1 MLGRS
6 SMRRRAKT
14 RLRKIRHLP
23 RRAQT
28 MQTTDKTTA
37 GIEVHD
43 ADILAKTRA
52 VLDACQS
59 PKEMQ
64 EAVLAAVARNEEWRG
79 KQCLNLLAPEAPTS
93 PAVRALLSAEV
104 GTRAAEGH
112 IGPVN
117 RWFAGTR
124 HIDEIEALCVELL
137 KKAFRARYADHRLV
151 ASMLGNL
158 AVYTALTEP
167 GDVIMSI
174 TQPFGGHSS
183 NRVDGPA
190 GVRGLKIV
198 DIPFDPVELEVD
210 LDLFR
215 KVAPLVRPKLVALG
229 ASMTLFP
236 FPIQAIQDIV
246 AEWGG
251 SVFFDG
257 AHQLGLVAGGQFQ
270 DPLREGAAVLTGSAG
285 KTFSG
290 PQSGIMIWNDPRLTE
305 PLTHAIFPVLA
316 ATHQVNR
323 VAALAV
329 SAAEMIAYGR
339 VYMTQ
344 IVRNAQALGA
354 ALAHRG
360 IPILGAHKGYT
371 MTHQVI
377 ANVRQFGGGLEVARR
392 LARANII
399 TNKNLIPAD
408 RPEDW
413 DHPGGL
419 RLGTTEVTRLGMH
432 ETDMET
438 IAAFIARVLVEQA
451 EPEDVVNDVIAF
463 RLPYQTLYY
472 CFDHAIPGNNE
483 ASAIQEN
490 KHEHTS

>member
-1 MLGRS
+1 MCHLCQFPTRGYQTFYDPTAKNRGGHPML
-6 SMRRRAKT
+6 
-14 RLRKIRHLP
+14 
-23 RRAQT
+23 
-28 MQTTDKTTA
+28 
-37 GIEVHD
+37 EVHD
-43 ADILAKTRA
+43 STNQFEVHDPAILAQAKA
-52 VLDACQS
+52 ILDACSS
-59 PKEMQ
+59 PQEMQ
-64 EAVLAAVARNEEWRG
+64 EAVIAAVTRNEEWRG
-79 KQCLNLLAPEAPTS
+79 KRCLNLLAPEAPTS

-112 IGPVN
+112 IGLVN

-174 TQPFGGHSS
+174 TQPFEGHSS

-215 KVAPLVRPKLVALG
+215 KMAPLVRPRLVALG

-236 FPIQAIQDIV
+236 FPLSAMHEII

-251 SVFFDG
+251 RLFFDG
-257 AHQLGLVAGGQFQ
+257 AHQLGLVAGSQFQ
-270 DPLREGAAVLTGSAG
+270 DPLREGAAVMTGSAG

-290 PQSGIMIWNDPRLTE
+290 PQSGVIVWDDQNLTV
-305 PLTHAIFPVLA
+305 PITDAIFPILA

-329 SAAEMIAYGR
+329 SAAEMIAFGQT
-339 VYMTQ
+339 YMAQ
-344 IVRNAQALGA
+344 IVHNAQALGA
-354 ALAHRG
+354 ALTRRG
-360 IPILGAHKGYT
+360 ITILGAHKGYT
-371 MTHQVI
+371 TTHQVI
-377 ANVRQFGGGLEVARR
+377 ADVRQFGGGLEVAQR

-399 TNKNLIPAD
+399 TNKNLIPSD
-408 RPEDW
+408 KPQDW
-413 DHPGGL
+413 NHPGGL
-419 RLGTTEVTRLGMH
+419 RIGTTEITRLGMK
-432 ETDMET
+432 EQEMET
-438 IAAFIARVLVEQA
+438 IADFMARILVEQKS
-451 EPEDVVNDVIAF
+451 PEVVVDDVVAF
-463 RLPYQTLYY
+463 REPYQTVYY
-472 CFDHAIPGNNE
+472 CFDHGIPV
-483 ASAIQEN
+483 
-490 KHEHTS
+490 

>member
-1 MLGRS
+1 
-6 SMRRRAKT
+6 MRDIQDPPTQR
-14 RLRKIRHLP
+14 
-23 RRAQT
+23 
-28 MQTTDKTTA
+28 
-37 GIEVHD
+37 EVHD
-43 ADILAKTRA
+43 PDILANARA
-52 VLDACQS
+52 VLEACRS
-59 PKEMQ
+59 PQEMQ
-64 EAVLAAVARNEEWRG
+64 EAVLAAVARNEVWRG
-79 KQCLNLLAPEAPTS
+79 MQCLNLLAPEAPTS
-93 PAVRALLSAEV
+93 PTVRALLSAEV
-104 GTRAAEGH
+104 GIRAAEGH

-117 RWFAGTR
+117 RWFAGTQ

-137 KKAFRARYADHRLV
+137 KQVFRARYADHRLV
-151 ASMLGNL
+151 ASMIGNM

-167 GDVIMSI
+167 GDVIMSL

-183 NRVDGPA
+183 NRSDGPA

-215 KVAPLVRPKLVALG
+215 KVAPLVRPKVVALG

-236 FPIQAIQDIV
+236 FPIQAIRDIV

-251 SVFFDG
+251 YVFFDG

-270 DPLREGAAVLTGSAG
+270 DPLREGAAVITGSAG

-290 PQSGIMIWNDPRLTE
+290 PQSGIMVWDDSQLTT
-305 PLTHAIFPVLA
+305 PLTHAVFPVLA

-329 SAAEMIAYGR
+329 SAAEMIAYGNA
-339 VYMTQ
+339 YMAQ

-354 ALAHRG
+354 ALARRG
-360 IPILGAHKGYT
+360 IPVLGAHKGYT
-371 MTHQVI
+371 TTHQVI
-377 ANVRQFGGGLEVARR
+377 ADVRQFGGGLEVAQR

-399 TNKNLIPAD
+399 TNKNLISAD

-413 DHPGGL
+413 DHPSGL

-432 ETDMET
+432 ETEMET
-438 IAAFIARVLVEQA
+438 IADFMARLLVEQA
-451 EPEDVVNDVIAF
+451 VPEDVVDDVIAF
-463 RLPYQTLYY
+463 RQPYQTLYY
-472 CFDHAIPGNNE
+472 CFGHGMPGDGPRK
-483 ASAIQEN
+483 ALQTA
-490 KHEHTS
+490 